1 MNTQAFEQGNQLMA
15 AGQHQQAIACFDR
28 CLQDNPQDWQA
39 WLNRGNARMA
49 LRQLNLA
56 LEDYLQASTLQ
67 PQASSVKVNLAVLL
81 KELGELAL
89 AESLLREV
97 LGQEPG
103 HADAWS
109 NLGTIC
115 YYQADYAQAMHCQ
128 QQALALAGDSPAR
141 LNNLAMACIAA
152 LQPQRAEQQ
161 LRRALA
167 LPDAPAVCRFN
178 LAVALLMQGRYAE
191 AWPYYEAR
199 WEGMLQPRWPA
210 QRWQEQPLAGKTLLL
225 WAEQG
230 LGDTLQMVRF
240 VPQLRAANPDAH
252 IVLAVQDSLL
262 RLLTQLDGVTVV
274 PLSGTL
280 PAFDWQLPLMSL
292 PGVLG
297 IDLATLPRQPY
308 LHSVLA
314 QPPRPLPHT
323 GRLKVGLVW
332 QAVAQGGGIA
342 ELARQGRSVP
352 AEALLPLRDVAGV
365 DFYALQPGVV
375 DPLLAD
381 WVQPLPLQDFADTA
395 AMAAQLDLLITADTA
410 ALHLMAAIGKPVWVM
425 MRAERAPFFLA
436 EGDGS
441 PWYDSVALWCQP
453 RVGEW
458 RELGRQVAN
467 ALHRLLITGSD
478 TLA

>member
-15 AGQHQQAIACFDR
+15 AGQYQQAIACFDR
-28 CLQDNPQDWQA
+28 CLQANPQDWQA

-97 LGQEPG
+97 LAQEPG

-115 YYQADYAQAMHCQ
+115 YYQADYAQAWHCQ
-128 QQALALAGDSPAR
+128 QQALNLAGDSPAR

-152 LQPQRAEQQ
+152 LQPQQAEQQ

-210 QRWQEQPLAGKTLLL
+210 QRWQGQPLAGKTLLL

-240 VPQLRAANPDAH
+240 VPLLRAANPEAH

-274 PLSGTL
+274 PLSSAV

-292 PGVLG
+292 PGVLNV
-297 IDLATLPRQPY
+297 DLGSLPRQPY
-308 LHSVLA
+308 LRSVLV
-314 QPPRPLPHT
+314 QPPRLPPHT

-332 QAVAQGGGIA
+332 QAVPQGGGIA

-352 AEALLPLRDVAGV
+352 AEALLPLRELVGV
-365 DFYALQPGVV
+365 DFYALQPGAV
-375 DPLLAD
+375 DPLLAG

-395 AMAAQLDLLITADTA
+395 AMAVQLDLLITADTA
-410 ALHLMAAIGKPVWVM
+410 ALHLMAALGKPVWVM

-436 EGDGS
+436 EGHRS
-441 PWYDSVALWCQP
+441 PWYDSVQLFCQSVQGDWTVVGQALASALQQ
-453 RVGEW
+453 W
-458 RELGRQVAN
+458 RHSSL
-467 ALHRLLITGSD
+467 S
-478 TLA
+478 

>member
-1 MNTQAFEQGNQLMA
+1 MSGAAFAQGNRLMA
-15 AGQHQQAIACFDR
+15 AGQYPQAIACFDA
-28 CLQDNPQDWQA
+28 CLQSDPQDWQA

-49 LRQLNLA
+49 LRQLDRA
-56 LEDYLQASTLQ
+56 LEDYLQASALQ

-89 AESLLREV
+89 AEALLREV
-97 LGQEPG
+97 LAQEPH

-128 QQALALAGDSPAR
+128 QQALAVAGDSPAR

-152 LQPQRAEQQ
+152 LQPQQAEHA

-167 LPDAPAVCRFN
+167 MPAAPAVCRFN

-199 WEGMLQPRWPA
+199 WEGLLQPRWPA
-210 QRWQEQPLAGKTLLL
+210 QRWQGQPLAGKTLLL

-230 LGDTLQMVRF
+230 LGDTLQMARF
-240 VPQLRAANPDAH
+240 VPLLRAANPDAH

-262 RLLTQLDGVTVV
+262 RLLRQFEGITVL

-297 IDLATLPRQPY
+297 IDLATLPRQSY
-308 LHSVLA
+308 LRSVLA
-314 QPPRPLPHT
+314 TPPQVLPHT

-332 QAVAQGGGIA
+332 QAVPQGGGIA

-352 AEALLPLRDVAGV
+352 AAALLPLRAVQGV
-365 DFYALQPGVV
+365 DFYALQPGAV

-395 AMAAQLDLLITADTA
+395 AMAVQLDLLLSADTA
-410 ALHLMAAIGKPVWVM
+410 AQHVAAALGIPVWVM
-425 MRAERAPFFLA
+425 MRAERAPLFLA
-436 EGDGS
+436 RGDAS
-441 PWYDSVALWCQP
+441 PWYDGVRLWCQP
-453 RVGEW
+453 QAGDWAAVGQ
-458 RELGRQVAN
+458 QVAA
-467 ALHRLLITGSD
+467 ALQLLAQGQQC
-478 TLA
+478 

>member
-1 MNTQAFEQGNQLMA
+1 MSGAAFAQGNRLMA
-15 AGQHQQAIACFDR
+15 AGQYPQAIACFDA
-28 CLQDNPQDWQA
+28 CLQSDPQDWQA

-49 LRQLNLA
+49 LRQLDRA
-56 LEDYLQASTLQ
+56 LEDYLQASALQ

-89 AESLLREV
+89 AEALLREV
-97 LGQEPG
+97 LAQEPH

-115 YYQADYAQAMHCQ
+115 YYQADYAQAMQCQ
-128 QQALALAGDSPAR
+128 QQALALAGDNPAR
-141 LNNLAMACIAA
+141 LNNLAMACLAS
-152 LQPQRAEQQ
+152 LQPEQAEHA

-167 LPDAPAVCRFN
+167 MPAAPAVCRFN

-199 WEGMLQPRWPA
+199 WEGLLQPRWPA
-210 QRWQEQPLAGKTLLL
+210 QRWQGQPLAGKTLLL

-230 LGDTLQMVRF
+230 LGDTLQMARF
-240 VPQLRAANPDAH
+240 VPLLRAANPDAH

-262 RLLTQLDGVTVV
+262 RLLRQFEGITVL
-274 PLSGTL
+274 PLSGAL

-314 QPPRPLPHT
+314 TPPQVLPHT

-332 QAVAQGGGIA
+332 QAVPQGGGIA

-352 AEALLPLRDVAGV
+352 AAALLPLRAVQGV
-365 DFYALQPGVV
+365 DFYALQPGAV

-395 AMAAQLDLLITADTA
+395 AMAVQLDLLLSADTA
-410 ALHLMAAIGKPVWVM
+410 AQHVAAALGTPVWVM
-425 MRAERAPFFLA
+425 MRAERAPLFLA
-436 EGDGS
+436 RGDAS
-441 PWYDSVALWCQP
+441 PWYDGVCLWCQP
-453 RVGEW
+453 QAGDWAAVGQ
-458 RELGRQVAN
+458 QVAA
-467 ALHRLLITGSD
+467 ALQLLAQGQQC
-478 TLA
+478 

>member
-1 MNTQAFEQGNQLMA
+1 MNTQAFERGNQLMA
-15 AGQHQQAIACFDR
+15 AGLHQQAIACFDA
-28 CLQDNPQDWQA
+28 CVQADAQDWQA
-39 WLNRGNARMA
+39 WLNRGNARLA
-49 LRQLNLA
+49 LRQLDLA
-56 LEDYLQASTLQ
+56 LEDYLQASALQ
-67 PQASSVKVNLAVLL
+67 PQACSVKVNLAVLL
-81 KELGELAL
+81 KELGELTL
-89 AESLLREV
+89 AEALLREV
-97 LGQEPG
+97 LALAPD

-115 YYQADYAQAMHCQ
+115 YYQADYAQAIQCQ
-128 QQALALAGDSPAR
+128 QQALALAGDSAAR

-152 LQPQRAEQQ
+152 LQPQQAEQH
-161 LRRALA
+161 LRRAQA
-167 LPDAPAVCRFN
+167 LPAAPAVCRFN

-199 WEGMLQPRWPA
+199 WEGLLRPRWPT
-210 QRWQEQPLAGKTLLL
+210 QRWQGQPLAGKTLLL

-240 VPQLRAANPDAH
+240 VPLLRAANPRAH

-262 RLLTQLDGVTVV
+262 RLLTQLDGVTVL

-308 LHSVLA
+308 LRSVLA
-314 QPPRPLPHT
+314 QPPRQLPHT

-332 QAVAQGGGIA
+332 QAVPQGGGIA

-352 AEALLPLRDVAGV
+352 AAALLPLREVADV
-365 DFYALQPGVV
+365 DFYALQPGAV

-395 AMAAQLDLLITADTA
+395 AMGGQLDLLITADTA

-425 MRAERAPFFLA
+425 MRAERAPFFLHQ
-436 EGDGS
+436 GDGS
-441 PWYDSVALWCQP
+441 PWYDGVRLWCQP
-453 RVGEW
+453 RVGDW
-458 RELGRQVAN
+458 GAVGLQVAD
-467 ALHRLLITGSD
+467 ALQRGRLAGCD
-478 TLA
+478 TPA

>member
-1 MNTQAFEQGNQLMA
+1 MSEDVFESGNRLMA
-15 AGQHQQAIACFDR
+15 AGQLQQAIACFDA
-28 CLQDNPQDWQA
+28 CLQANPQDWQA

-49 LRQLNLA
+49 LRQLDLA
-56 LEDYLQASTLQ
+56 LEDYLQASALQ

-89 AESLLREV
+89 AEALLREV
-97 LGQEPG
+97 LAQEPH

-128 QQALALAGDSPAR
+128 QQALAVAGDSPAR

-152 LQPQRAEQQ
+152 LQPQQAEHA

-167 LPDAPAVCRFN
+167 LPAAPAVCRFN

-191 AWPYYEAR
+191 AWSYYEAR
-199 WEGMLQPRWPA
+199 WEGLLQPRWPA
-210 QRWQEQPLAGKTLLL
+210 QRWQGQPLAGNTLLL

-240 VPQLRAANPDAH
+240 VPLLRAANPGAH

-262 RLLTQLDGVTVV
+262 RLLAQLEGVTVL

-297 IDLATLPRQPY
+297 IDLAKLPRQPY
-308 LHSVLA
+308 LRSVLA
-314 QPPRPLPHT
+314 TPPQVWPHT

-332 QAVAQGGGIA
+332 QAVPQGGGIA

-352 AEALLPLRDVAGV
+352 PAALLPLHEVAGV
-365 DFYALQPGVV
+365 DFYALQPGAV

-381 WVQPLPLQDFADTA
+381 WVQALPLQDFADTA
-395 AMAAQLDLLITADTA
+395 AMATQLDLLITADTA
-410 ALHLMAAIGKPVWVM
+410 ALHLAAALGKPVWVM
-425 MRAERAPFFLA
+425 MRAERAPFFLYQG
-436 EGDGS
+436 EGS
-441 PWYDSVALWCQP
+441 PWYDSVRLWCQP
-453 RVGEW
+453 QAGDWAAV
-458 RELGRQVAN
+458 GRQVAA
-467 ALHRLLITGSD
+467 ALQLLAQGQQC
-478 TLA
+478 

>member
-1 MNTQAFEQGNQLMA
+1 MSGAAFAQGNRLMA
-15 AGQHQQAIACFDR
+15 AGQYPQAIACFDA
-28 CLQDNPQDWQA
+28 CLQSDPQDWQA

-49 LRQLNLA
+49 LRQLDRA
-56 LEDYLQASTLQ
+56 LEDYLQASALQ

-89 AESLLREV
+89 AEALLREV
-97 LGQEPG
+97 LAQEPH

-128 QQALALAGDSPAR
+128 QQALAVAGDSPAR

-152 LQPQRAEQQ
+152 LQPQQAEYA
-161 LRRALA
+161 LHRALA
-167 LPDAPAVCRFN
+167 LPAAPAVCRFN

-199 WEGMLQPRWPA
+199 WEGLLQPRWPA
-210 QRWQEQPLAGKTLLL
+210 QRWQGQPLVGKTLLL

-230 LGDTLQMVRF
+230 LGDTLQMARF
-240 VPQLRAANPDAH
+240 VPLLRAANPDAH

-262 RLLTQLDGVTVV
+262 RLLRQFEGITVLPV
-274 PLSGTL
+274 SGAL

-308 LHSVLA
+308 LRSVLA
-314 QPPRPLPHT
+314 TPPQVLPHT

-332 QAVAQGGGIA
+332 QAVPQGGGIA

-352 AEALLPLRDVAGV
+352 AAALLPLRAVQGV
-365 DFYALQPGVV
+365 DFYALQPGAV

-395 AMAAQLDLLITADTA
+395 AMAVQLDLLLSADTA
-410 ALHLMAAIGKPVWVM
+410 AQHVAAALGTPVWVM
-425 MRAERAPFFLA
+425 MRAERAPLFLA
-436 EGDGS
+436 RGDAS
-441 PWYDSVALWCQP
+441 PWYDSVRLWCQP
-453 RVGEW
+453 QAGDWAAVGQ
-458 RELGRQVAN
+458 QVAA
-467 ALHRLLITGSD
+467 ALQLLAQGQQC
-478 TLA
+478 

>member
-1 MNTQAFEQGNQLMA
+1 MSEAAFAQGNRLMA
-15 AGQHQQAIACFDR
+15 AGQLQQAIACFDA
-28 CLQDNPQDWQA
+28 CLQANPQDWQA

-49 LRQLNLA
+49 LRQLDLA
-56 LEDYLQASTLQ
+56 LEDYLQASALQ

-89 AESLLREV
+89 AEALLREV
-97 LGQEPG
+97 LAQEPG

-128 QQALALAGDSPAR
+128 QQALAVAGDSPAR

-152 LQPQRAEQQ
+152 LQPQQAEHA

-167 LPDAPAVCRFN
+167 LPAAPAVCRFN

-199 WEGMLQPRWPA
+199 WEGLLQPRWPA
-210 QRWQEQPLAGKTLLL
+210 QRWQGQPLAGKTLLL

-240 VPQLRAANPDAH
+240 VPLLSAANPGAH

-262 RLLTQLDGVTVV
+262 RLLAQLQGVTVL

-308 LHSVLA
+308 LRSVLA
-314 QPPRPLPHT
+314 TPPQVLPHI

-332 QAVAQGGGIA
+332 QAVPQGGGIA

-352 AEALLPLRDVAGV
+352 PAALLPLREVAGV
-365 DFYALQPGVV
+365 DFYALQPGAV

-381 WVQPLPLQDFADTA
+381 WVQALPLQDFADTA
-395 AMAAQLDLLITADTA
+395 AMATQLDLLITADTA
-410 ALHLMAAIGKPVWVM
+410 ALHLAAALGKPVWVM
-425 MRAERAPFFLA
+425 MRAERAPFFLYQG
-436 EGDGS
+436 EGS
-441 PWYDSVALWCQP
+441 PWYDSVRLWCQP
-453 RVGEW
+453 QAGDWAVV
-458 RELGRQVAN
+458 GRQVAA
-467 ALHRLLITGSD
+467 ALQLLAQGQQC
-478 TLA
+478 